1 MGRKKE
7 FTGIWIP
14 RDVWEDD
21 RLGIYDK
28 IVFSVIA
35 GLARGEAGCYAT
47 NPHLAE
53 FCRFSERQVCKSISA
68 LTKIGYLR
76 VENAGTPVRRIFA
89 AVPEPRTTCRVTTHD
104 VQGNHAPRADLPR
117 TTCGVTTHD
126 VQGSNENLPITY
138 NYNNNIYNN
147 SYSNRDDNKPT
158 LEEIKAYI
166 SEQGAAVDPVKFYK
180 YYGAGKWLDR
190 KGHPINWQQ
199 KVILWDSEADKRK
212 DQDKEAVPAASSFDV
227 DEFFAASLEAAG
239 QNDTA
244 DDDLPWVGG

>member
-21 RLGIYDK
+21 RLGVYDK

-35 GLARGEAGCYAT
+35 GLARGETGCYAT

-76 VENAGTPVRRIFA
+76 VENAGTPVRRIFT
-89 AVPEPRTTCRVTTHD
+89 AVPEPRTMCGVTTHD
-104 VQGNHAPRADLPR
+104 VQGNHAPCADLPR
-117 TTCGVTTHD
+117 TMCGVTTHD
-126 VQGSNENLPITY
+126 VQGSDENLPIIL
-138 NYNNNIYNN
+138 NYNNIYNN
-147 SYSNRDDNKPT
+147 SDNNKHDNKPT

-180 YYGAGKWLDR
+180 YYDAGNWLDR
-190 KGHPINWQQ
+190 KGHPINWKQ
-199 KVILWDSEADKRK
+199 KVILWDSDVDKK
-212 DQDKEAVPAASSFDV
+212 KEQDDAVPAASSFDV
-227 DEFFAASLEAAG
+227 DEFFAASLEASYKNNA
-239 QNDTA
+239 A
-244 DDDLPWVGG
+244 DEDLPWVGG